1 MRSPTDTNQASEAQE
16 LKQELSQLGSD
27 LQKLIKKAG
36 IAAYN
41 LERSFVDNVKEISGK
56 GRTAEE
62 ARKFWGIDDQSS

>member
-1 MRSPTDTNQASEAQE
+1 MTNKASEARE
-16 LKQELSQLGSD
+16 LTQELSQIGGD

-36 IAAYN
+36 VAAYN

-62 ARKFWGIDDQSS
+62 ARKFWGIDESR